1 MWYAV
6 IATILILADQLTK
19 IYVAALS
26 GVAAAPGE
34 IGIAASNGK
43 SIGWLVKDFIG
54 IEYCENYNGMMGL
67 FARFGDVNLIFIIVT
82 IVIIVAISLFLLFSK
97 NRSKWLRTTLTFI
110 IAGAIGNLIDRVLTV
125 YVRDFIHVYIFGDAF
140 PFVFN
145 VADAVLVVG
154 AIMLIIYVLFM
165 GDDAVFRSSKKKTA
179 KSDSL
184 ASATAES
191 GEVNA

>member
-26 GVAAAPGE
+26 GIAAAPGE

-43 SIGWLVKDFIG
+43 SIGWLIKDFIG
-54 IEYCENYNGMMGL
+54 IEYCENHNGMMGL
-67 FARFGDVNLIFIIVT
+67 FARFGDVNLIFIITT
-82 IVIIVAISLFLLFSK
+82 IVIIVAISLFLLISK

-110 IAGAIGNLIDRVLTV
+110 IAGAIGNLIDRILTV

-165 GDDAVFRSSKKKTA
+165 GNDAIFKSKKNKA
-179 KSDSL
+179 KDDSL
-184 ASATAES
+184 NSATAES
-191 GEVNA
+191 GEENA